1 MKIMIRII
9 KEITKEEY
17 ERGLIVVQ
25 FVSNLYEYEI
35 INEKEMHELIDFY
48 ADKYGKEEREKRKN
62 SKKKDK

>member
-1 MKIMIRII
+1 MIRIV

-48 ADKYGKEEREKRKN
+48 ADK
-62 SKKKDK
+62 SKKIKEALEISG

>member
-1 MKIMIRII
+1 MIRII

-17 ERGLIVVQ
+17 ERGVTVVK

-48 ADKYGKEEREKRKN
+48 ADKYGREEREKRKN
-62 SKKKDK
+62 KNKKRK

>member
-1 MKIMIRII
+1 MIRII

>member
-1 MKIMIRII
+1 MIRIV

-48 ADKYGKEEREKRKN
+48 ADKYGKEEREKRKKQKN
-62 SKKKDK
+62 SKKKR

>member
-1 MKIMIRII
+1 MIRII

-17 ERGLIVVQ
+17 ERGVTVVQ

-48 ADKYGKEEREKRKN
+48 ADKYGREEREKRKN
-62 SKKKDK
+62 KNKKRK

>member
-1 MKIMIRII
+1 MIRIV

>member
-1 MKIMIRII
+1 MIRIV

-62 SKKKDK
+62 SKKK

>member
-1 MKIMIRII
+1 MIRII

-17 ERGLIVVQ
+17 ERGVTVVQ

-48 ADKYGKEEREKRKN
+48 ADKYGREEREKRKN
-62 SKKKDK
+62 KKRK

>member
-1 MKIMIRII
+1 MIRIV

-62 SKKKDK
+62 SKKKI